1 MLVKV
6 INVGNKTAYNPF
18 VSFLTYTVKLGTI
31 CHTHARTSMMGR
43 SHVTPLA
50 VRYGSEAN
58 GSWRQRQREIVIVML
73 LFCYGL

>member
-1 MLVKV
+1 MRW
-6 INVGNKTAYNPF
+6 TPF
-18 VSFLTYTVKLGTI
+18 VSFLIYTVKLETI

-58 GSWRQRQREIVIVML
+58 GSWRRRQRETVIVTL
-73 LFCYGL
+73 LSSYDY